1 MNAPELNIAM
11 PLSAAST
18 MVPISRAGPVASIRC
33 LIVTAD
39 ALHADALRHTA
50 SEEGWAV
57 ETCANTAD
65 AMRVAFRLELHLAV
79 VDLQGVSGDDRRA
92 EFEQLASD
100 LARNHVPLLVINGDP
115 HDPLGEFAARQLG
128 VWVYLAGLGEDS
140 GLESLFREARGVTEK
155 LLRDKAEKSAR
166 KPAKQQGVL

>member
-1 MNAPELNIAM
+1 
-11 PLSAAST
+11 
-18 MVPISRAGPVASIRC
+18 MVPISRAGPVACIRC

-57 ETCANTAD
+57 ETCATTAD
-65 AMRVAFRLELHLAV
+65 AMRIAFRLELHLAV
-79 VDLQGVSGDDRRA
+79 VDLQSVSGDDRRA

-155 LLRDKAEKSAR
+155 LLRDKAEKSVR
-166 KPAKQQGVL
+166 KPAKQQRAV